1 MVLKKNT
8 AIIKKLVAVAI
19 VLVVVTISVIA
30 FIGVYTKNL
39 NTMSDIIP
47 SYTYSTE
54 FEGNREYKFVLANT
68 EEEKEVYI
76 DSQGNVC
83 GEVIS
88 AESDSNSNEST
99 EVEVTTNDENATVE
113 ENDETNIEG
122 FTKEKRIIKAN
133 EDSVLTK
140 EAYKESRKIIEER
153 LEKLGT
159 SQYNTRLDEVTG
171 DLIVEIPDDED
182 ANFLYEAISSKGKF
196 EIIDSQTG
204 LKLMDNS
211 NLKIAAVG
219 YNSTNSGYTVYLQL
233 QFNKEGAEIL
243 KDMSNKYI
251 ETTIEAPKNETTE
264 NANDENANDE
274 NATTETTTEET
285 ETPKTETKYIE
296 IKMDDTTLTKTYF
309 GEELSGGYIQIP
321 VSQNITDADTLNNSM
336 KSANAIAILLNSG
349 NMPNEYVLESDDFLQ
364 STIDNDI
371 FDYIKLAIIIVLA
384 IISLILIIKFGVNGI
399 IGAILNIGY
408 LATVSLAMR
417 YTGVIITISSLITM
431 IGVIAINFGFM
442 YIFLSFI
449 KKGSKAKYAYLEAMK
464 KFYLSIIP
472 IGIVAFVFTFMQNAS
487 VIGIGMILFWGLIVQ
502 ALYSVIFTR
511 NVYVLNEK

>member
-54 FEGNREYKFVLANT
+54 FEGNREYKFTLANT

-88 AESDSNSNEST
+88 AESDSTEST

-140 EAYKESRKIIEER
+140 EAYKKSRDIIEER

-182 ANFLYEAISSKGKF
+182 SNFLYEAISSKGNF

-211 NLKIAAVG
+211 NLKTASVG
-219 YNSTNSGYTVYLQL
+219 YNATNGGYTVYLQI
-233 QFNKEGAEIL
+233 QFNKDGAEIL
-243 KDMSNKYI
+243 KDMSNKYV
-251 ETTIEAPKNETTE
+251 ETVIEAPENETTE
-264 NANDENANDE
+264 NTTDEN
-274 NATTETTTEET
+274 TTAET
-285 ETPKTETKYIE
+285 EKTEDTKTETKYIE
-296 IKMDDTTLTKTYF
+296 IKVDDTTLTKTYF
-309 GEELSGGYIQIP
+309 GEELAGGYIQIP

-364 STIDNDI
+364 STIDNEV

-384 IISLILIIKFGVNGI
+384 IISIILIIKFGVNGI

-408 LATVSLAMR
+408 LGTVSLAMR

-442 YIFLSFI
+442 YILLSFM

>member
-30 FIGVYTKNL
+30 FIGIYTKNL

-54 FEGNREYKFVLANT
+54 FEGNREYKFTLANT

-88 AESDSNSNEST
+88 AESNSNEST

-140 EAYKESRKIIEER
+140 EAYKKSRDIIEER

-182 ANFLYEAISSKGKF
+182 SNFLYEAISSKGNF

-211 NLKIAAVG
+211 NLKTASVG
-219 YNSTNSGYTVYLQL
+219 YNSTNGGYTVYLQI
-233 QFNKEGAEIL
+233 QFNKAGAEIL
-243 KDMSNKYI
+243 KDMSNKYVETVI
-251 ETTIEAPKNETTE
+251 ETPENETTE
-264 NANDENANDE
+264 NTTDEN
-274 NATTETTTEET
+274 TTEKTEDT
-285 ETPKTETKYIE
+285 KTETKYIE
-296 IKMDDTTLTKTYF
+296 IKLDDTTLTKTYF
-309 GEELSGGYIQIP
+309 GEELAGGYIQIP

-364 STIDNDI
+364 STIDNEV

-384 IISLILIIKFGVNGI
+384 IISIILIIKFGVNGI

-408 LATVSLAMR
+408 LGTVSLAMR

-442 YIFLSFI
+442 YILLSFM